1 MVLTCHDPKWSSGK
15 LAGKLEEAI
24 APVRAAR
31 GGAIEHGPMVIE
43 ASSEQGRSM
52 PMGVYARWRA
62 DALCGEE
69 GMQGGGLA

>member
-24 APVRAAR
+24 APVRAVR

-43 ASSEQGRSM
+43 ASSEEGRSM

-62 DALCGEE
+62 DALCEE
-69 GMQGGGLA
+69 GGIKDEGPA